1 MPLPQALYRA
11 SEVPLHFPPFLFL
24 DRSLILI
31 SLFLLT
37 LFFNLILLTLFP
49 SYELIFCSLEDE
61 ASQRPLCSFC
71 FAAFRRL
78 WHSGSFSLFLLTL
91 VSIFG
96 SELKAQG
103 YEVILGCS

>member
-49 SYELIFCSLEDE
+49 SYNINILLLGVRNFVTASLFV
-61 ASQRPLCSFC
+61 LL
-71 FAAFRRL
+71 RRL
-78 WHSGSFSLFLLTL
+78 PAPLAPGYISLFLLIVVFL
-91 VSIFG
+91 FKRREEKRI
-96 SELKAQG
+96 
-103 YEVILGCS
+103 